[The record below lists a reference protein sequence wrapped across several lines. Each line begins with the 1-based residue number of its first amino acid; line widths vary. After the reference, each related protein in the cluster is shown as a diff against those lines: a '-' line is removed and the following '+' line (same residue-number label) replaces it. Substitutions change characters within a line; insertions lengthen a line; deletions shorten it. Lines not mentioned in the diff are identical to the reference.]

1 MLVLVFLGVLGC
13 GLGRVLGPRL
23 QTCPYRLSAQLAA
36 TLPIFASLASG
47 SSVIGLRGILIGL
60 GALLGVFLSGHNSR
74 SRALV
79 FCTAGS
85 ALGGLLGSLL
95 G

>member
-1 MLVLVFLGVLGC
+1 MFLIVFLSVLGC

-36 TLPIFASLASG
+36 ALPILASLASG
-47 SSVIGLRGILIGL
+47 SSVVGLRGIVVGL
-60 GALLGVFLSGHNSR
+60 GALLGVFLSGHNGR
-74 SRALV
+74 LRALL
-79 FCTAGS
+79 FCAVGS